1 MKKAHEG
8 NNAAEKKNAKEW
20 ENEDDNDTSTEGRKM
35 RKKGRKGT
43 EERCKAMVN
52 KENGEVILSIIILII
67 LIVRGEVILSIIILI
82 ILIILIVKITF
93 IIVIRGRK

>member
-1 MKKAHEG
+1 
-8 NNAAEKKNAKEW
+8 
-20 ENEDDNDTSTEGRKM
+20 
-35 RKKGRKGT
+35 
-43 EERCKAMVN
+43 MVN